1 MRKPV
6 GPGKGREIAC
16 QLLLQA
22 SQTRLGENQFHL
34 LPVKIDSHSKKQRRT
49 PNQHLSPAGPPQG
62 PTSPPP
68 SRPPYTQSTAG
79 DGLRSALTGFSV
91 RSFPLTL
98 SPAPAWALHRRQG
111 RSAPVSGTARRRLP
125 LLALPPAVPRSF
137 FLTPLL
143 SRWFCP
149 FFPTFWQPH
158 PWLRGWALLG
168 CGSLE
173 RLEEAGTSWK
183 QLEPAAATLH
193 RHQHHGEKPETIG
206 CEGRAEAE
214 VKGSFSQLC
223 TYVGS
228 RKRANSPASPPQ
240 LSPPPL
246 QRVCL
251 PNGMTGRVRSL
262 AVSRPVRRSPRSSKT
277 L

>member
-34 LPVKIDSHSKKQRRT
+34 LPVKIDSHSKKQRRS

-79 DGLRSALTGFSV
+79 DGLRAALTGFSV

-137 FLTPLL
+137 FLAPLL
-143 SRWFCP
+143 S
-149 FFPTFWQPH
+149 
-158 PWLRGWALLG
+158 L
-168 CGSLE
+168 SLI
-173 RLEEAGTSWK
+173 
-183 QLEPAAATLH
+183 H
-193 RHQHHGEKPETIG
+193 I
-206 CEGRAEAE
+206 
-214 VKGSFSQLC
+214 
-223 TYVGS
+223 
-228 RKRANSPASPPQ
+228 
-240 LSPPPL
+240 
-246 QRVCL
+246 
-251 PNGMTGRVRSL
+251 
-262 AVSRPVRRSPRSSKT
+262 
-277 L
+277 